1 MSVLSVFP
9 SLSSFNFPSCF
20 SLSSPTDLLC
30 ALGCPTFFLPQD
42 FALTRSCFPK
52 DLSKAHPFS
61 TFYFCSNIYC
71 HSLSIL
77 MSYPVILFSHI
88 ESTVVLIYLIS
99 EFSLFHLCCSHEKV
113 SSTKGE
119 TFPALL
125 PPSLPCIDQC
135 LRHRMCLG
143 LNTQRQEYWF
153 KATSLAVFQEI
164 QVRGWER

>member
-1 MSVLSVFP
+1 MSVLLVFL

-20 SLSSPTDLLC
+20 SLFSQTDLLC
-30 ALGCPTFFLPQD
+30 ALGCPTFFLLQD

-77 MSYPVILFSHI
+77 ILFSHI

-113 SSTKGE
+113 TSTRGE
-119 TFPALL
+119 TFPAL
-125 PPSLPCIDQC
+125 PPLSLPCIDQC
-135 LRHRMCLG
+135 LRQRMCLG
-143 LNTQRQEYWF
+143 LNTQR
-153 KATSLAVFQEI
+153 
-164 QVRGWER
+164 